1 MRWTMQILVLVNLL
15 TFAWYTFYPEYYTVE
30 KKEEFPEV
38 PKGVK
43 KLRLLS
49 EREPIKNVSGH
60 ARNQAKSV
68 SICHTIGPLG
78 NHALARDVLAEIKE
92 LGREGNIRAEKTKVK
107 YAYWVYLKSMPDDE
121 LKKIIAELEASGI
134 KDHYQ
139 NDRNEISLGIY
150 NGIHDAK
157 LRQTNMAA
165 LGYSPLVGPLYRT
178 EDQYWIDV
186 ADLNYRFHTDDAW
199 ETYLDRY
206 PDSQRKSTRCD
217 LINA

>member
-1 MRWTMQILVLVNLL
+1 MILVNLL
-15 TFAWYTFYPEYYTVE
+15 VFAWYNFYLESYTGAE
-30 KKEEFPEV
+30 KKKFPEV
-38 PKGVK
+38 PKEIK
-43 KLRLLS
+43 TLRLLS
-49 EREPIKNVSGH
+49 EREPIKDAS
-60 ARNQAKSV
+60 ADAQNQAKPV
-68 SICHTIGPLG
+68 SICHTIGPLK
-78 NHALARDVLAEIKE
+78 NHDLAREVIAEIKG
-92 LGREGNIRAEKTKVK
+92 LGREGNVRTDKQKVK

-121 LKKIIAELEASGI
+121 LEKIIVELEANGI

-157 LRQTNMAA
+157 RRQMNIAA

-178 EDQYWIDV
+178 EIQYWIDV
-186 ADLNYRFHTDDAW
+186 ADINYRFYTDDAW
-199 ETYLDRY
+199 ETYLARY